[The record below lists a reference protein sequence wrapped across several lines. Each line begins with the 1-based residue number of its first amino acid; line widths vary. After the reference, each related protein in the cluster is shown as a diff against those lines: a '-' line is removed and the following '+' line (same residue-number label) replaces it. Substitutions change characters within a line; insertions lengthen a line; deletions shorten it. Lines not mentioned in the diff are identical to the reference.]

1 MIWLNI
7 QSIIWIWCYSTHFLQ
22 YFSPLC
28 IILWYIKKITTMM
41 TSQPNVYLW
50 RSFGGCGSPHK
61 VQLWLKII
69 YIIFCVFNFKSS
81 VNCVF
86 GRTFVFLAVHN
97 SSIGDLVPWLVRPTK
112 LTIRAFTT
120 LQSDPRDLWPLRH
133 LIRQIFGRF

>member
-86 GRTFVFLAVHN
+86 GRTFVYLFRQHCRLSICCYFGWVWQIQNQKQTTIWWWDELAC
-97 SSIGDLVPWLVRPTK
+97 LPTSNRTHFK
-112 LTIRAFTT
+112 
-120 LQSDPRDLWPLRH
+120 
-133 LIRQIFGRF
+133 GGY